1 MSGLGP
7 AGLPTFPSSVPFL
20 NSKRG
25 TNSLL
30 VNAAKFLGLGSIL
43 QSLLPGLG
51 GAFSSEQISNSVKL
65 FLLGT
70 SIESGRRFWQ
80 WVFRRFKP
88 KLYITAIFP
97 EGDPIYE
104 WITVFLAEKKVWHH
118 SRDYTIRYKT
128 SNTQWGVTVDVE
140 KPPEPPNS
148 DAEAKELEELEESVN
163 FLPNYGAP
171 QLFRWNGYWVEVIK
185 NMPRLAPPVPGAAA
199 PRTIGS
205 VCLNMYTLKQ
215 SALRQLIRE
224 AKQYYVAKSK
234 QRVIVRT
241 LGNSSVGYGP
251 PAPGTQAW
259 TGIKIKPYRPLDS
272 IVLPKGVLDSII
284 TDARDFISSEDW
296 YTQAGIPYRRGYLF
310 YGPPGTGKTS
320 TVYALAG
327 VLGLEL
333 YTLSLSS
340 NGLNDASL
348 QSAADRIPKRGIL
361 LIEDIDCAFPSR
373 EDEDELLAN
382 PTAVTLPPRPGVPPP
397 RTSVTM
403 SGLLNVLDGVNSDS
417 GKIFMATTNYVDRLD
432 SALIRPGRIDMKI
445 EYKLANKEQAV
456 ALFNRFFVTPDAIR
470 GSHDKNLHEP
480 PPHHEL
486 ADEFASHIP
495 EDELTVAELQ
505 GYLLACKRRPQVALD
520 GISQW
525 IVKEREERIAREE
538 RERKRKAL
546 LAEARQKAQEA
557 MAQRTLA
564 SAVGLS
570 ALRMAPNANAV
581 APAQTKKE
589 EEAKDASTTTSTT
602 TTTPPLK
609 VDASTTTEP
618 KALTNG
624 AQLITPETPLAD
636 TKSDSNSG

>member
-1 MSGLGP
+1 MSVLGP
-7 AGLPTFPSSVPFL
+7 PGLPILPSSVPLL
-20 NSKRG
+20 NSNRG
-25 TNSLL
+25 INGLL
-30 VNAAKFLGLGSIL
+30 SNAAKFLGLGSIL

-51 GAFSSEQISNSVKL
+51 GAFSSEQISNSIKL
-65 FLLGT
+65 FILGT

-104 WITVFLAEKKVWHH
+104 WITIFLAEKKVWHH

-128 SNTQWGVTVDVE
+128 SNAQWGVTVDVE
-140 KPPEPPNS
+140 KPAEPPGS

-185 NMPRLAPPVPGAAA
+185 DMPRLAPPAPGTTA

-205 VCLNMYTLKQ
+205 VCLHLYTLKQ

-224 AKQYYVAKSK
+224 AKQYYVVKSK

-241 LGNSSVGYGP
+241 LGTSTVGYGP

-284 TDARDFISSEDW
+284 ADARDFISSEEW

-310 YGPPGTGKTS
+310 YGPPGTGKS
-320 TVYALAG
+320 RIIQMPAG
-327 VLGLEL
+327 ALGLEL

-397 RTSVTM
+397 PRTSVTM

-432 SALIRPGRIDMKI
+432 AALIRPGRIDMKI

-456 ALFNRFFVTPDAIR
+456 ALFNRFFVAPNTARGPD
-470 GSHDKNLHEP
+470 DKPLHES

-505 GYLLACKRRPQVALD
+505 GYLLACKRRPQAALD
-520 GISQW
+520 GVSEW
-525 IVKEREERIAREE
+525 VVKEKEERIAREE
-538 RERKRKAL
+538 REKKRKAL

-564 SAVGLS
+564 NAVGLS
-570 ALRMAPNANAV
+570 ALRLAPNTN
-581 APAQTKKE
+581 PALSQTKQKE
-589 EEAKDASTTTSTT
+589 QEGKDAATTTSTT
-602 TTTPPLK
+602 PAIPSSK

-618 KALTNG
+618 KALSNG
-624 AQLITPETPLAD
+624 AEVITAETPASD
-636 TKSDSNSG
+636 AKSG

>member
-1 MSGLGP
+1 MSVLGP
-7 AGLPTFPSSVPFL
+7 AGLPTFPISVPFL
-20 NSKRG
+20 NSNRG
-25 TNSLL
+25 INGLL

-51 GAFSSEQISNSVKL
+51 GAFSSEQISNSIKL

-104 WITVFLAEKKVWHH
+104 WITIFLAEKKVWHH

-128 SNTQWGVTVDVE
+128 SNTQWGVTVDIE

-185 NMPRLAPPVPGAAA
+185 DMPRLAPPAPGTTA

-205 VCLNMYTLKQ
+205 VMYTLKQ

-241 LGNSSVGYGP
+241 LGSTSVGYGP

-284 TDARDFISSEDW
+284 ADARDFISSEEW

-310 YGPPGTGKTS
+310 YGPPGTGKS
-320 TVYALAG
+320 EILGCLFAG
-327 VLGLEL
+327 ALGLEL
-333 YTLSLSS
+333 YTLSLST

-382 PTAVTLPPRPGVPPP
+382 PMAVTLPPRPGVPPPP

-432 SALIRPGRIDMKI
+432 GALIRPGRIDMKI

-456 ALFNRFFVTPDAIR
+456 ALFNRFFVAPDAVR
-470 GSHDKNLHEP
+470 GSHDKNPHEP

-520 GISQW
+520 GISEW

-538 RERKRKAL
+538 REKKRKAL

-564 SAVGLS
+564 NAVGLS
-570 ALRMAPNANAV
+570 ALRINA
-581 APAQTKKE
+581 AQTKKKE
-589 EEAKDASTTTSTT
+589 EEAKDATTTTNTT
-602 TTTPPLK
+602 TTTPLK

-624 AQLITPETPLAD
+624 VQLITAETPSTD
-636 TKSDSNSG
+636 TKSDCSSD